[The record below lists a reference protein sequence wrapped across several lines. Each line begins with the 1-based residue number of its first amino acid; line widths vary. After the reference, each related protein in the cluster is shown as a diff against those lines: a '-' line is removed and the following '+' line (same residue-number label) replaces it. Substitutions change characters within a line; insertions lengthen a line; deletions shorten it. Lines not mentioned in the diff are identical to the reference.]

1 MTTATAA
8 FTSSIFERRSQP
20 SLRYSNRFP
29 FLFSLI
35 FFMTSQASATSR
47 NGAAIKFQ
55 LFHPATSS
63 LRQPTY
69 QTNGLKEENK
79 TAEGGDGYFHKSA
92 HFNIALERAMAT
104 ASSAFVLLIFSVVYP
119 VTFLYLSFRFVFI
132 RLSRLQPSAYRLQA
146 KPAPPSEGDIS
157 MEPLVVSFFF
167 LRREKEKN

>member
-1 MTTATAA
+1 
-8 FTSSIFERRSQP
+8 
-20 SLRYSNRFP
+20 
-29 FLFSLI
+29 
-35 FFMTSQASATSR
+35 MTSQASATSR

-104 ASSAFVLLIFSVVYP
+104 ASSAFVLPIFSVVYP

-167 LRREKEKN
+167 FKKGKGKN